1 MINDKNTLQA
11 LKNFME
17 HYQRNPYP
25 TLAESLKKIDET
37 VPEDLHNGQST
48 LDFFKLKYI
57 KMKIL
62 K

>member
-1 MINDKNTLQA
+1 MINYKNTLQA
-11 LKNFME
+11 LKNLME

-25 TLAESLKKIDET
+25 TLAESLKKIDES
-37 VPEDLHNGQST
+37 VPENLHNSRST

-57 KMKIL
+57 KMKNS